1 MQSNL
6 RKALQSSIKFI
17 VLVDARTDEE
27 LAVYF
32 NHLLPDMHRE
42 LLKEAVKRW
51 AKLGISLLCHGGG
64 RITLKDH
71 TVILYGKSMDFGRF
85 DEDEALRLIR
95 EHPAFKDGNY
105 RFIAKSGADSPAE
118 VLNHYQDSSP
128 R

>member
-6 RKALQSSIKFI
+6 KKALQSSIKFI

-32 NHLLPDMHRE
+32 NPLLPDMHRV
-42 LLKEAVKRW
+42 LMREAAQRW
-51 AKLGISLLCHGGG
+51 GKLGISLLCHGGG
-64 RITLKDH
+64 RITLKDQ

-95 EHPAFKDGNY
+95 EHPAFKDGKY

-118 VLNHYQDSSP
+118 VINHSK
-128 R
+128 